1 VTAPAPDKRAEAVK
15 VAGELLSLMDLAHS
29 LEIKDADDG
38 GLSLAVK
45 LEAEFAP
52 AQKRSPF
59 TDAFQLL
66 VNKLVNRPGQD
77 RRFIAIGFGGHPP
90 PRPPRQAQQAQAT
103 PAPLAAPAAAAPAP
117 SPAPPARKPAPPP
130 APRAEDE
137 SALSPAEDPA
147 LTAEIRKLAEL
158 SARLGRF
165 YALAAVG
172 PEDRA
177 RVLKAAAGVPGVKV
191 GAAGEG
197 RNRRVVFTPDKPVA
211 MPRRTLPADDDE
223 EID

>member
-15 VAGELLSLMDLAHS
+15 VTGELLALMDLAHE
-29 LEIKDADDG
+29 LEVKDG
-38 GLSLAVK
+38 SEGNLSIAVM

-59 TDAFQLL
+59 TDAFQLM

-77 RRFIAIGFGGHPP
+77 RRFIAVGFGGHPA
-90 PRPPRQAQQAQAT
+90 PRQ
-103 PAPLAAPAAAAPAP
+103 PRAPQPAAPEASARAAAPAP
-117 SPAPPARKPAPPP
+117 APASAAPVRRAPPP
-130 APRAEDE
+130 SPRPDDE
-137 SALSPAEDPA
+137 ASLSVAEDPA
-147 LTAEIRKLAEL
+147 LTAEVRKLAEH

-177 RVLKAAAGVPGVKV
+177 RMLQAATGVAGVKLSTV
-191 GAAGEG
+191 GEG

-211 MPRRTLPADDDE
+211 MPKRTLPGDDE
-223 EID
+223 DELD